1 MKPQKQKPQKQKP
14 RCNPVAKYAAKFNR
28 AEVHRDRKKYKR
40 KEKYYELYRTDYER
54 TDRGI

>member
-1 MKPQKQKPQKQKP
+1 MRPQKQKP

-28 AEVHRDRKKYKR
+28 AEVHRDPKKYKR

-54 TDRGI
+54 TD